1 MKRGRSLF
9 FGLAWPSRVQY
20 FITITLN
27 QVKKEGLGTIL
38 LTNMQHCATIER
50 MSQKNRTKHGK
61 AYNKS
66 AEKRWFDRV
75 VAAPL
80 LIGMGSAAL
89 VAAVAMH
96 KELGD
101 GPTLFV
107 QERYGSDL
115 DNLVKVPKLRTLRGA
130 VRNTASANGYNHSS
144 AGPIGKLVRKAHVD
158 EAPQL
163 LQVLRGK
170 MAIVGPRPLATGE
183 VYNDI
188 LANPDIPEGLKQQWI
203 DARKTARP
211 GIMAPYSKE
220 QHEPGYELDTIHM
233 MEQDVV
239 YAERASLKKDAKVV
253 AATLGM
259 VATDL
264 VQKLMP
270 RSARTWLQAKTGL
283 MSHSAGQEC
292 AESDV
297 VVALQQAHTQPT
309 RRAA

>member
-1 MKRGRSLF
+1 MT
-9 FGLAWPSRVQY
+9 Y
-20 FITITLN
+20 
-27 QVKKEGLGTIL
+27 
-38 LTNMQHCATIER
+38 MQHCATIEQ
-50 MSQKNRTKHGK
+50 MSQKTRTKHGK
-61 AYNKS
+61 DYNKS
-66 AEKRWFDRV
+66 AEKRWFDRI

-144 AGPIGKLVRKAHVD
+144 AGPVGKLVRKAHVD

-203 DARKTARP
+203 EARKTARP

-239 YAERASLKKDAKVV
+239 YAETASLKKDAKVV

-270 RSARTWLQAKTGL
+270 RSARTWLQTKTGL
-283 MSHSAGQEC
+283 APHSAGQERE
-292 AESDV
+292 ESDV
-297 VVALQQAHTQPT
+297 VMALQQAHTQPA

>member
-1 MKRGRSLF
+1 
-9 FGLAWPSRVQY
+9 
-20 FITITLN
+20 
-27 QVKKEGLGTIL
+27 
-38 LTNMQHCATIER
+38 MQHYATIEQ
-50 MSQKNRTKHGK
+50 MSQKTRTKYGED
-61 AYNKS
+61 YNKS
-66 AEKRWFDRV
+66 NEKRWFDQM

-80 LIGMGSAAL
+80 LLGMGSAAL

-144 AGPIGKLVRKAHVD
+144 AGPIGKLVRKTHVD

-163 LQVLRGK
+163 LQVLRGN
-170 MAIVGPRPLATGE
+170 MAIVGPRPLTTGE

-188 LANPDIPEGLKQQWI
+188 FANSNIPEGLKQQWV

-211 GIMAPYSKE
+211 GIMAPYSGM
-220 QHEPGYELDTIHM
+220 QHKPGYELDTIHM

-239 YAERASLKKDAKVV
+239 YAKEKASLKFDSMVV
-253 AATLGM
+253 AATLGT

-264 VQKLMP
+264 TQKLMP

-283 MSHSAGQEC
+283 APHSAGQER

-297 VVALQQAHTQPT
+297 VVALQQAYTQSA

>member
-1 MKRGRSLF
+1 
-9 FGLAWPSRVQY
+9 
-20 FITITLN
+20 
-27 QVKKEGLGTIL
+27 
-38 LTNMQHCATIER
+38 MQHCANIER

-89 VAAVAMH
+89 VAAAAMH

-115 DNLVKVPKLRTLRGA
+115 DDLVKVPKLRTLRGA

-211 GIMAPYSKE
+211 GIMAPYSKD
-220 QHEPGYELDTIHM
+220 QHGPGYELDITHIIYI
-233 MEQDVV
+233 MEQDVL
-239 YAERASLKKDAKVV
+239 YADTASLKKDAKVV

-270 RSARTWLQAKTGL
+270 RSAREWLQAKTGL
-283 MSHSAGQEC
+283 APHSAGQERV
-292 AESDV
+292 ESDV
-297 VVALQQAHTQPT
+297 VVALQQAHTQPA

>member
-1 MKRGRSLF
+1 M
-9 FGLAWPSRVQY
+9 A
-20 FITITLN
+20 FIGWGFIIIKLDRLE
-27 QVKKEGLGTIL
+27 KKGAGTIL
-38 LTNMQHCATIER
+38 LTYMQHCATIEQ
-50 MSQKNRTKHGK
+50 MSQKTRTKHGK
-61 AYNKS
+61 YYNKS
-66 AEKRWFDRV
+66 PEKRWFDRV

-89 VAAVAMH
+89 VAAAAMH

-203 DARKTARP
+203 EARKTARP

-270 RSARTWLQAKTGL
+270 RSAREWLQVKTGL
-283 MSHSAGQEC
+283 VPAVQER

>member
-1 MKRGRSLF
+1 MT
-9 FGLAWPSRVQY
+9 Y
-20 FITITLN
+20 
-27 QVKKEGLGTIL
+27 
-38 LTNMQHCATIER
+38 MQHCATIER

-61 AYNKS
+61 AYNES
-66 AEKRWFDRV
+66 PEKRWFDRV
-75 VAAPL
+75 VAVPL
-80 LIGMGSAAL
+80 LVCMGSAAL
-89 VAAVAMH
+89 VAAAAMH

-115 DNLVKVPKLRTLRGA
+115 DDLVKVPKLRTLRGA

-144 AGPIGKLVRKAHVD
+144 AGPVGKLVRKAHVD

-188 LANPDIPEGLKQQWI
+188 LANPDIPEDLKQQWI

-239 YAERASLKKDAKVV
+239 YAETASLKKDAKVV

-270 RSARTWLQAKTGL
+270 RSAREWLQAKAGL
-283 MSHSAGQEC
+283 APHSAGQER

-297 VVALQQAHTQPT
+297 VVALQRAHTQPT

>member
-1 MKRGRSLF
+1 M
-9 FGLAWPSRVQY
+9 A
-20 FITITLN
+20 FIGWGFIIIKLDRLE
-27 QVKKEGLGTIL
+27 KKGAGTIL
-38 LTNMQHCATIER
+38 LTYMQHCATIEQ
-50 MSQKNRTKHGK
+50 MSQKTRTKHGK
-61 AYNKS
+61 AYNES
-66 AEKRWFDRV
+66 PEKRWFDRV

-89 VAAVAMH
+89 VAAAAMH

-144 AGPIGKLVRKAHVD
+144 AGPVGKLVRKAHVD

-163 LQVLRGK
+163 LQ
-170 MAIVGPRPLATGE
+170 

-203 DARKTARP
+203 EARKTARP

-220 QHEPGYELDTIHM
+220 QHEAGYKLDITHIIHI
-233 MEQDVV
+233 MEQDVL
-239 YAERASLKKDAKVV
+239 YADTASLKKDAKVV

-270 RSARTWLQAKTGL
+270 RSASEWLQAKTGL
-283 MSHSAGQEC
+283 APHPAGQER

-297 VVALQQAHTQPT
+297 VVALQQAHTQPA

>member
-1 MKRGRSLF
+1 M
-9 FGLAWPSRVQY
+9 A
-20 FITITLN
+20 FIGWDFIIIKLDRLE
-27 QVKKEGLGTIL
+27 KKGAGTIL

-61 AYNKS
+61 DYNES

-75 VAAPL
+75 VAVPL
-80 LIGMGSAAL
+80 LVCMGSAAL
-89 VAAVAMH
+89 VAAAAMH

-188 LANPDIPEGLKQQWI
+188 LANSDIPEGLKQQWI

-239 YAERASLKKDAKVV
+239 YAETASLKKDAKVV

-270 RSARTWLQAKTGL
+270 RSARMWLQTKTEL
-283 MSHSAGQEC
+283 APHSAGQKRE
-292 AESDV
+292 ESDV
-297 VVALQQAHTQPT
+297 VMALQQAHTQPA

>member
-1 MKRGRSLF
+1 
-9 FGLAWPSRVQY
+9 
-20 FITITLN
+20 
-27 QVKKEGLGTIL
+27 
-38 LTNMQHCATIER
+38 MQHCATIEQ

-66 AEKRWFDRV
+66 PEKRWFDRV

-89 VAAVAMH
+89 VAAAAMH

-101 GPTLFV
+101 GPTLFI

-115 DNLVKVPKLRTLRGA
+115 DDLVKVPKLRTLRGA
-130 VRNTASANGYNHSS
+130 VRNTASANGYNHSG
-144 AGPIGKLVRKAHVD
+144 AGPVGKLVRKAHVD

-203 DARKTARP
+203 EARKTARP

-239 YAERASLKKDAKVV
+239 YAETASLKKDAKVV

-270 RSARTWLQAKTGL
+270 RSASEWLQAKTGL
-283 MSHSAGQEC
+283 APHPAGQER

-297 VVALQQAHTQPT
+297 VVALQQAQARHTQPA
-309 RRAA
+309 RRVA

>member
-1 MKRGRSLF
+1 MALKGAILYNNYTKSSEKGRIRHDTVDIY
-9 FGLAWPSRVQY
+9 A
-20 FITITLN
+20 TLCYHRTD
-27 QVKKEGLGTIL
+27 VT
-38 LTNMQHCATIER
+38 
-50 MSQKNRTKHGK
+50 KNRTKHGK
-61 AYNKS
+61 DYNKS

-75 VAAPL
+75 VAVPL
-80 LIGMGSAAL
+80 LVCMGSAAL
-89 VAAVAMH
+89 VAAAAMH

-144 AGPIGKLVRKAHVD
+144 AGPVGKLVRKAHVD

-220 QHEPGYELDTIHM
+220 QHEAGYELDTIHM

-270 RSARTWLQAKTGL
+270 RSAREWLQVKTGL
-283 MSHSAGQEC
+283 VPAGQER

-297 VVALQQAHTQPT
+297 VVALQQAHTQSA

>member
-1 MKRGRSLF
+1 
-9 FGLAWPSRVQY
+9 
-20 FITITLN
+20 
-27 QVKKEGLGTIL
+27 
-38 LTNMQHCATIER
+38 MQHCATIER

-270 RSARTWLQAKTGL
+270 RSARTWLQTKTGL
-283 MSHSAGQEC
+283 APHSAGQERE
-292 AESDV
+292 ESDV
-297 VVALQQAHTQPT
+297 VMALQQAHTQSA

>member
-1 MKRGRSLF
+1 
-9 FGLAWPSRVQY
+9 
-20 FITITLN
+20 
-27 QVKKEGLGTIL
+27 
-38 LTNMQHCATIER
+38 MQHCATIEQ
-50 MSQKNRTKHGK
+50 MSQKTRTKHGK
-61 AYNKS
+61 DYNKS
-66 AEKRWFDRV
+66 PEKRWFDRV

-89 VAAVAMH
+89 VAAAAMH

-203 DARKTARP
+203 EARKTARP

-220 QHEPGYELDTIHM
+220 QHEAGYELDTIHM

-270 RSARTWLQAKTGL
+270 RSAREWLQVKTGL
-283 MSHSAGQEC
+283 APAGQER

>member
-1 MKRGRSLF
+1 M
-9 FGLAWPSRVQY
+9 QY

-38 LTNMQHCATIER
+38 LTYMQHCATIER
-50 MSQKNRTKHGK
+50 MSQKTRTKHGK
-61 AYNKS
+61 DYNES
-66 AEKRWFDRV
+66 PEKRWFDRV
-75 VAAPL
+75 VAVPL
-80 LIGMGSAAL
+80 LVCMGSAAL
-89 VAAVAMH
+89 VAAAAMH

-144 AGPIGKLVRKAHVD
+144 AGPVGKLVRKAHVD

-203 DARKTARP
+203 EARKTARP

-270 RSARTWLQAKTGL
+270 RSASEWLQAKTGL
-283 MSHSAGQEC
+283 APHPAGQER

>member
-1 MKRGRSLF
+1 M
-9 FGLAWPSRVQY
+9 A
-20 FITITLN
+20 FIGWGFIIIKLDRLE
-27 QVKKEGLGTIL
+27 KKGAGTIL
-38 LTNMQHCATIER
+38 LTYMQHCATIEQ
-50 MSQKNRTKHGK
+50 MSQKTRTKHGK
-61 AYNKS
+61 YYNKS
-66 AEKRWFDRV
+66 PEKRWFDRV
-75 VAAPL
+75 VAVPL
-80 LIGMGSAAL
+80 LVCMGSAAL
-89 VAAVAMH
+89 VAAAAMH

-203 DARKTARP
+203 DARKTALP

-270 RSARTWLQAKTGL
+270 RSAREWLQVKTGL
-283 MSHSAGQEC
+283 VPAVQER

>member
-9 FGLAWPSRVQY
+9 FGLVWPSRVQY

-101 GPTLFV
+101 GPTLFI

-115 DNLVKVPKLRTLRGA
+115 DALVKVPKLRTLRGA

-144 AGPIGKLVRKAHVD
+144 AGPVGKLVRKAHVD

-220 QHEPGYELDTIHM
+220 QHEAGYELDTIHM

-270 RSARTWLQAKTGL
+270 RSAREWLQVKTGL
-283 MSHSAGQEC
+283 VPAGQER

-297 VVALQQAHTQPT
+297 VVALQQAHTQSA

>member
-1 MKRGRSLF
+1 M
-9 FGLAWPSRVQY
+9 QY

-66 AEKRWFDRV
+66 PEKRWFDRV

-89 VAAVAMH
+89 VAAAAMH

-101 GPTLFV
+101 GPTLFI

-203 DARKTARP
+203 EVRKTTRP

-239 YAERASLKKDAKVV
+239 YAETASLKKDAKVV

-270 RSARTWLQAKTGL
+270 RSARTWLQTKTGL
-283 MSHSAGQEC
+283 APHSAGQEHE
-292 AESDV
+292 ESDV
-297 VVALQQAHTQPT
+297 VVALQQAHTQSA

>member
-1 MKRGRSLF
+1 MERGRSLF

-89 VAAVAMH
+89 VAAAAMH

-115 DNLVKVPKLRTLRGA
+115 DDLVKVPKLRTLRGA
-130 VRNTASANGYNHSS
+130 VRNTASANGYNHSG
-144 AGPIGKLVRKAHVD
+144 AGPVGKLVRKAHVD

-220 QHEPGYELDTIHM
+220 QHEAGYELDTIHM

-270 RSARTWLQAKTGL
+270 RSAREWLQVKTGL
-283 MSHSAGQEC
+283 VPAGQER

-297 VVALQQAHTQPT
+297 VVALQQAHTQSA

>member
-1 MKRGRSLF
+1 M
-9 FGLAWPSRVQY
+9 QY

-38 LTNMQHCATIER
+38 LTYMQHCATIER

-61 AYNKS
+61 AYNES
-66 AEKRWFDRV
+66 PEKRWFDRV
-75 VAAPL
+75 VAVPL
-80 LIGMGSAAL
+80 LVCMGSAAL
-89 VAAVAMH
+89 VAAAAMH

-115 DNLVKVPKLRTLRGA
+115 DDLVKVPKLRTLRGA

-144 AGPIGKLVRKAHVD
+144 AGPVGKLVRKAHVD

-188 LANPDIPEGLKQQWI
+188 LANPDIPEDLKQQWI

-239 YAERASLKKDAKVV
+239 YAETASLKKDAKVV

-270 RSARTWLQAKTGL
+270 RSAREWLQAKAGL
-283 MSHSAGQEC
+283 APHSAGQER

-297 VVALQQAHTQPT
+297 VVALQRAHTQPT

>member
-1 MKRGRSLF
+1 M
-9 FGLAWPSRVQY
+9 A
-20 FITITLN
+20 FIGWGFIIIKLDRLE
-27 QVKKEGLGTIL
+27 KKGAGTIL
-38 LTNMQHCATIER
+38 LTYMQHCATIER
-50 MSQKNRTKHGK
+50 MSQKTRTKHGK
-61 AYNKS
+61 DYNKS
-66 AEKRWFDRV
+66 PEKRWFDRV
-75 VAAPL
+75 VAVPL
-80 LIGMGSAAL
+80 LVCMGSAAL
-89 VAAVAMH
+89 VAAAAMH

-203 DARKTARP
+203 EARKTARP

-239 YAERASLKKDAKVV
+239 YAETASLKKDAKVV

-270 RSARTWLQAKTGL
+270 RSASEWLQAKTGL
-283 MSHSAGQEC
+283 APHPAGQER

-297 VVALQQAHTQPT
+297 VVALQQAHAQPA

>member
-1 MKRGRSLF
+1 M
-9 FGLAWPSRVQY
+9 A
-20 FITITLN
+20 FIGWGFIIIKLDRLE
-27 QVKKEGLGTIL
+27 KKGAGTIL
-38 LTNMQHCATIER
+38 LTYMQHCATIEQ
-50 MSQKNRTKHGK
+50 MSQKTRTKHGK
-61 AYNKS
+61 AYNES
-66 AEKRWFDRV
+66 PEKRWFDRV
-75 VAAPL
+75 VAVPL
-80 LIGMGSAAL
+80 LVCMGSAAL
-89 VAAVAMH
+89 VAAAAMH

-144 AGPIGKLVRKAHVD
+144 AGPVGKLVRKAHVD

-270 RSARTWLQAKTGL
+270 RSAREWLQAKTGL
-283 MSHSAGQEC
+283 APAGQER

>member
-1 MKRGRSLF
+1 M
-9 FGLAWPSRVQY
+9 
-20 FITITLN
+20 
-27 QVKKEGLGTIL
+27 KKEGLGTIL
-38 LTNMQHCATIER
+38 LTYMQHCATIER
-50 MSQKNRTKHGK
+50 MSQKTRTKHGK
-61 AYNKS
+61 AYNES

-89 VAAVAMH
+89 VAAAAMH

-101 GPTLFV
+101 GPTLFI

-115 DNLVKVPKLRTLRGA
+115 DDLVKVPKLRTLRGA
-130 VRNTASANGYNHSS
+130 VRNTASANGYNHSG
-144 AGPIGKLVRKAHVD
+144 AGPVGKLVRKAHVD

-188 LANPDIPEGLKQQWI
+188 LANPDIPEGLKQKWI

-211 GIMAPYSKE
+211 GIMAPYSKD
-220 QHEPGYELDTIHM
+220 QHGLGYKLDIAHIIYI
-233 MEQDVV
+233 MEQDVL
-239 YAERASLKKDAKVV
+239 YADTASLKKDAKVV

-270 RSARTWLQAKTGL
+270 RSAREWLQAKTGL
-283 MSHSAGQEC
+283 ASAGQEY

-297 VVALQQAHTQPT
+297 VVALQQAHTQTT

>member
-1 MKRGRSLF
+1 M
-9 FGLAWPSRVQY
+9 
-20 FITITLN
+20 
-27 QVKKEGLGTIL
+27 KKEGLGTIL

-61 AYNKS
+61 AYNES

-89 VAAVAMH
+89 VAAAAMH

-101 GPTLFV
+101 GPTLFI

-130 VRNTASANGYNHSS
+130 VRNTASANGYNHSG

-203 DARKTARP
+203 DARKTALP
-211 GIMAPYSKE
+211 GIMAPYSKD
-220 QHEPGYELDTIHM
+220 QHGLGYKLDITHTIHI

-239 YAERASLKKDAKVV
+239 YAETASLKKDAKVV

-270 RSARTWLQAKTGL
+270 RSAREWLQAKTGL
-283 MSHSAGQEC
+283 ASHSTGQER

>member
-1 MKRGRSLF
+1 M
-9 FGLAWPSRVQY
+9 A
-20 FITITLN
+20 FIGWGFIIIKLDRLE
-27 QVKKEGLGTIL
+27 KKGAGTIL
-38 LTNMQHCATIER
+38 LTYMQHCATIEQ
-50 MSQKNRTKHGK
+50 MSQKTRTKHGK
-61 AYNKS
+61 AYNES
-66 AEKRWFDRV
+66 PEKRWFDRV

-89 VAAVAMH
+89 VAAAAMH

-144 AGPIGKLVRKAHVD
+144 AGPVGKLVRKAHVD

-211 GIMAPYSKE
+211 GIMAPYSKD
-220 QHEPGYELDTIHM
+220 QHGLGYKLNTIHM

-239 YAERASLKKDAKVV
+239 YAETASLKKDAKVV

-270 RSARTWLQAKTGL
+270 RSAREWLQVKTGL
-283 MSHSAGQEC
+283 VPAVQER

>member
-1 MKRGRSLF
+1 M
-9 FGLAWPSRVQY
+9 A
-20 FITITLN
+20 FIGWGFIIIKLDRLE
-27 QVKKEGLGTIL
+27 KKGAGTIL
-38 LTNMQHCATIER
+38 LTYMQHCATIEQ
-50 MSQKNRTKHGK
+50 MSQKTRTKHGK
-61 AYNKS
+61 DYNKS
-66 AEKRWFDRV
+66 AEKRWFDRI

-89 VAAVAMH
+89 VAAAAMH

-203 DARKTARP
+203 QARKTARP

-233 MEQDVV
+233 MKQDVV
-239 YAERASLKKDAKVV
+239 YAETASLKKDAKVV

-270 RSARTWLQAKTGL
+270 RSARTWLQTKTGL
-283 MSHSAGQEC
+283 ALHSAGQERE
-292 AESDV
+292 ESDV
-297 VVALQQAHTQPT
+297 VVALQQAHTQPA

>member
-1 MKRGRSLF
+1 
-9 FGLAWPSRVQY
+9 
-20 FITITLN
+20 
-27 QVKKEGLGTIL
+27 
-38 LTNMQHCATIER
+38 MQHCATIER

-75 VAAPL
+75 VAVPL
-80 LIGMGSAAL
+80 LVCMGSAAL
-89 VAAVAMH
+89 VAAAAMH

-203 DARKTARP
+203 EARKTARP

-239 YAERASLKKDAKVV
+239 YAETASLKKDAKVV

-270 RSARTWLQAKTGL
+270 RSASEWLQAKTGL
-283 MSHSAGQEC
+283 APHPAGQER

-297 VVALQQAHTQPT
+297 VVALQQAQARHTQPA
-309 RRAA
+309 RRVA

>member
-1 MKRGRSLF
+1 
-9 FGLAWPSRVQY
+9 
-20 FITITLN
+20 
-27 QVKKEGLGTIL
+27 
-38 LTNMQHCATIER
+38 

-61 AYNKS
+61 AYNES
-66 AEKRWFDRV
+66 PEKRWFDRI

-89 VAAVAMH
+89 VAAAAMH

-101 GPTLFV
+101 GPTLFI

-211 GIMAPYSKE
+211 GIMAPYSKD
-220 QHEPGYELDTIHM
+220 QHGLGYKLNTIHM

-239 YAERASLKKDAKVV
+239 YAETASLKKDAKVV

-270 RSARTWLQAKTGL
+270 RSARTWLQAKAGL
-283 MSHSAGQEC
+283 APHPAGQERE
-292 AESDV
+292 ESDV
-297 VVALQQAHTQPT
+297 VVALQRAHTQPT

>member
-1 MKRGRSLF
+1 M
-9 FGLAWPSRVQY
+9 
-20 FITITLN
+20 
-27 QVKKEGLGTIL
+27 KKEGLGTIL
-38 LTNMQHCATIER
+38 LTYMQHCATIER

-61 AYNKS
+61 AYNES
-66 AEKRWFDRV
+66 PEKRWFDRV
-75 VAAPL
+75 VAVPL
-80 LIGMGSAAL
+80 LVCMGSAAL

-101 GPTLFV
+101 GPTLFI

-115 DNLVKVPKLRTLRGA
+115 DDLVKVPKLRTLRGA

-144 AGPIGKLVRKAHVD
+144 AGPVGKLVRKAHVD

-203 DARKTARP
+203 EARKTARP

-239 YAERASLKKDAKVV
+239 YAETASLKKDAKVV

-270 RSARTWLQAKTGL
+270 RSAREWLQAKTGL
-283 MSHSAGQEC
+283 ASAGQER

-297 VVALQQAHTQPT
+297 VVALQQAHTQSA

>member
-9 FGLAWPSRVQY
+9 FGLAWPSRAQY
-20 FITITLN
+20 FITITL
-27 QVKKEGLGTIL
+27 KSSEKEGIGTIL

-61 AYNKS
+61 AYNES
-66 AEKRWFDRV
+66 PEKRWFDRI

-89 VAAVAMH
+89 IAAAAMH

-101 GPTLFV
+101 GPTLFI

-115 DNLVKVPKLRTLRGA
+115 DDLVKVPKLRTLRGA

-144 AGPIGKLVRKAHVD
+144 AGPVGKLVRKAHVD

-239 YAERASLKKDAKVV
+239 YAETASLKKDAKVV

-270 RSARTWLQAKTGL
+270 RSAREWLQAKTGL
-283 MSHSAGQEC
+283 ASAGQER

-297 VVALQQAHTQPT
+297 VVALQQAHTQPA

>member
-1 MKRGRSLF
+1 
-9 FGLAWPSRVQY
+9 
-20 FITITLN
+20 
-27 QVKKEGLGTIL
+27 
-38 LTNMQHCATIER
+38 MQHCATIER

-61 AYNKS
+61 AYNES
-66 AEKRWFDRV
+66 PEKRWFDRV
-75 VAAPL
+75 VAVPL
-80 LIGMGSAAL
+80 LVCMGSAAL
-89 VAAVAMH
+89 VAAAAMH

-144 AGPIGKLVRKAHVD
+144 AGPVGKLVRKAHVD

-203 DARKTARP
+203 EARKTARP

-239 YAERASLKKDAKVV
+239 YAETASLKKDAKVV

-270 RSARTWLQAKTGL
+270 RSASEWLQAKTGL
-283 MSHSAGQEC
+283 APHPAGQER

-297 VVALQQAHTQPT
+297 VVALQQAQARHTQPA
-309 RRAA
+309 RRVA

>member
-1 MKRGRSLF
+1 M
-9 FGLAWPSRVQY
+9 QY

-61 AYNKS
+61 AYNES
-66 AEKRWFDRV
+66 PEKRWFDRI

-89 VAAVAMH
+89 IAAAAMH

-101 GPTLFV
+101 GPTLFI

-115 DNLVKVPKLRTLRGA
+115 DDLVKVPKLRTLRGA
-130 VRNTASANGYNHSS
+130 VRNTASANGYNHSG

-239 YAERASLKKDAKVV
+239 YAETASLKKDAKVV

-270 RSARTWLQAKTGL
+270 RSTREWLQAKTGL
-283 MSHSAGQEC
+283 ASASQER

-297 VVALQQAHTQPT
+297 VVALQQAHAQPT

>member
-1 MKRGRSLF
+1 MALKGAILYNNYTKSSEKGRIRHDTVDLY
-9 FGLAWPSRVQY
+9 A
-20 FITITLN
+20 TLCYHRTD
-27 QVKKEGLGTIL
+27 VT
-38 LTNMQHCATIER
+38 
-50 MSQKNRTKHGK
+50 KNRTKHGK
-61 AYNKS
+61 DYNKS

-75 VAAPL
+75 VAVPL
-80 LIGMGSAAL
+80 LVCMGSAAL
-89 VAAVAMH
+89 VAAAAMH

-144 AGPIGKLVRKAHVD
+144 AGPVGKLVRKAHVD

-170 MAIVGPRPLATGE
+170 MAIGGPRPLATGE

-220 QHEPGYELDTIHM
+220 QHEAGYELDTIHM

-239 YAERASLKKDAKVV
+239 YAKRASLKKDAKVV

-270 RSARTWLQAKTGL
+270 RSAREWLQVKTGL
-283 MSHSAGQEC
+283 VPAGQER

-297 VVALQQAHTQPT
+297 VVALQQAHTQSA

>member
-1 MKRGRSLF
+1 M
-9 FGLAWPSRVQY
+9 QY

-38 LTNMQHCATIER
+38 LTYMQHCATIER

-61 AYNKS
+61 AYNES
-66 AEKRWFDRV
+66 PEKRWFDRV
-75 VAAPL
+75 VAVPL
-80 LIGMGSAAL
+80 LVCMGSAAL
-89 VAAVAMH
+89 VAAAAMH

-144 AGPIGKLVRKAHVD
+144 AGPVGKLVRKAHVD

-239 YAERASLKKDAKVV
+239 YAETASLKKDAKVV
-253 AATLGM
+253 AATPGM

-270 RSARTWLQAKTGL
+270 RSASEWLQAKTGL
-283 MSHSAGQEC
+283 APHPAGQER

-297 VVALQQAHTQPT
+297 VVALQQAHAQPT

>member
-1 MKRGRSLF
+1 M
-9 FGLAWPSRVQY
+9 A
-20 FITITLN
+20 FIGWGFIIIKLDRLE
-27 QVKKEGLGTIL
+27 KKGAGTIL
-38 LTNMQHCATIER
+38 LTYMQHCATIEQ
-50 MSQKNRTKHGK
+50 MSQKTRTTHGK
-61 AYNKS
+61 YYNKS
-66 AEKRWFDRV
+66 PEKRWFDRV
-75 VAAPL
+75 VAVPL
-80 LIGMGSAAL
+80 LVCMGSAAL
-89 VAAVAMH
+89 VAAAAMH

-183 VYNDI
+183 VYDDI

-211 GIMAPYSKE
+211 GIMAPYSKD
-220 QHEPGYELDTIHM
+220 QHGLGYKLNTIHM

-239 YAERASLKKDAKVV
+239 YAETASLKKDAKVV

-270 RSARTWLQAKTGL
+270 RSAREWLQVKTGL
-283 MSHSAGQEC
+283 VPAVQER

>member
-1 MKRGRSLF
+1 M
-9 FGLAWPSRVQY
+9 A
-20 FITITLN
+20 FIGWGFIIIKLDRLE
-27 QVKKEGLGTIL
+27 KKGAGTIL
-38 LTNMQHCATIER
+38 LTYMQHCATIEQ
-50 MSQKNRTKHGK
+50 MSQKTRTKHGK
-61 AYNKS
+61 AYNES
-66 AEKRWFDRV
+66 PEKRWFDRV
-75 VAAPL
+75 VAVPL
-80 LIGMGSAAL
+80 LVCMGSAAL
-89 VAAVAMH
+89 VAAMH

-101 GPTLFV
+101 GPTLFI

-115 DNLVKVPKLRTLRGA
+115 DDLVKVPKLRTLRGA

-220 QHEPGYELDTIHM
+220 QHEAGYELDTIHM

-270 RSARTWLQAKTGL
+270 RSAREWLQVKTGL
-283 MSHSAGQEC
+283 APAGQER

-297 VVALQQAHTQPT
+297 VVALQQAHTQPA

>member
-1 MKRGRSLF
+1 MALKGAILYNNYTKSSEKGRIRHDTVDIY
-9 FGLAWPSRVQY
+9 A
-20 FITITLN
+20 TLCYHRTD
-27 QVKKEGLGTIL
+27 VT
-38 LTNMQHCATIER
+38 
-50 MSQKNRTKHGK
+50 KNRTKHGK
-61 AYNKS
+61 DYNKS

-75 VAAPL
+75 VAVPL
-80 LIGMGSAAL
+80 LVCMGSAAL
-89 VAAVAMH
+89 VAAAAMH

-144 AGPIGKLVRKAHVD
+144 AGPVGKLVRKAHVD

-220 QHEPGYELDTIHM
+220 QHEAGYELDTIHM

-239 YAERASLKKDAKVV
+239 YAKRASLKKDAKVV

-270 RSARTWLQAKTGL
+270 RSAREWLQVKTGL
-283 MSHSAGQEC
+283 VPAGQER

-297 VVALQQAHTQPT
+297 VVALQQAHTQSA